1 MIDKLQK
8 VAHAI
13 QILRIPSIV
22 VGVGGLAA
30 IAMVLFILEPEE
42 GQRYLIPGIVS
53 LFWGVSAYSF
63 ITGFRSVP
71 AKADKS
77 FGLFSRL
84 MRNIHRGGYWLIGVF
99 FLGTTAFVIILT
111 AIMIFIWLKDYAS

>member
-8 VAHAI
+8 IAHAI
-13 QILRIPSIV
+13 QFLRLPSIV

-30 IAMVLFILEPEE
+30 IAMVLFILKPDE
-42 GQRYLIPGIVS
+42 GKPYLIPGIVS

-71 AKADKS
+71 EKADKS
-77 FGLFSRL
+77 MGIFCRL
-84 MRNIHRGGYWLIGVF
+84 MRNIHRSGYWLIGVF
-99 FLGTTAFVIILT
+99 FLGATAFVVLLT
-111 AIMIFIWLKDYAS
+111 SIMIFIWLKDDIN